1 MPAVSNTSPILNLAI
16 IGRLTLLRNQFGEVW
31 VPPAVVE
38 EIRIDE
44 ELPGCQSVRQ
54 AMEEGW
60 LKVAKVEDLSLVQV
74 LRQSL
79 DWARRA
85 PCGWVRR
92 HGHENPYR
100 ASYHWCGSAA
110 DDFEE
115 ETLAPR
121 RQGEQMWIAGR
132 RIERILLNDPYSL
145 LFPVF

>member
-60 LKVAKVEDLSLVQV
+60 LKVAKVEDLSL
-74 LRQSL
+74 
-79 DWARRA
+79 
-85 PCGWVRR
+85 GM
-92 HGHENPYR
+92 G
-100 ASYHWCGSAA
+100 
-110 DDFEE
+110 
-115 ETLAPR
+115 
-121 RQGEQMWIAGR
+121 
-132 RIERILLNDPYSL
+132 
-145 LFPVF
+145 